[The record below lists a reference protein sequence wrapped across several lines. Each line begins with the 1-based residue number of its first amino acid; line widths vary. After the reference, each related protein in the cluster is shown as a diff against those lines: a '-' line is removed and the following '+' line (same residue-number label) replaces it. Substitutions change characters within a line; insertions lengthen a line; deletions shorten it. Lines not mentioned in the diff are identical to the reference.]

1 MLLIRTDKREISFI
15 VSILYYNVI
24 QHFKREIVMSA
35 NVSKLVVMLEMQ
47 NAMNTKVH
55 EQWFN
60 QGFEWYR
67 AIWVECAEMLDHYG
81 WKWWKKQTP
90 DTEQVILELVDIF
103 HFGLSLRIDG
113 ETSFEVIA
121 QQINA
126 ELNEVQK
133 SEDFKQT
140 LEVLAASAV
149 ADKHFN
155 AQAFAGCMAQIGM
168 DMKDLYRGYVGK
180 NTLNF
185 FRQDHG
191 YKEGS
196 YIKVWDD
203 KEDNEHLVEVV
214 KSLDTEHPDFAKHVY
229 NGLETRY
236 PS

>member
-1 MLLIRTDKREISFI
+1 MYTNLKR
-15 VSILYYNVI
+15 
-24 QHFKREIVMSA
+24 
-35 NVSKLVVMLEMQ
+35 LVVMLEMQ

-55 EQWFN
+55 EQWFS

-113 ETSFEVIA
+113 ETSYEQIA
-121 QQINA
+121 TQLQTQLSAPQQGD
-126 ELNEVQK
+126 
-133 SEDFKQT
+133 DFKQT
-140 LEVLAASAV
+140 LELLAASAV
-149 ADKHFN
+149 ANKTFN
-155 AQAFAGCMAQIGM
+155 AAAFAGCMAQIGM
-168 DMKDLYRGYVGK
+168 DIDDLYRGYVGK

-196 YIKVWDD
+196 YIKVWHG

-214 KSLDTEHPDFAKHVY
+214 KSLDTEHVDFAKQVY
-229 NGLETRY
+229 QGLVARY
-236 PS
+236 PQGE

>member
-1 MLLIRTDKREISFI
+1 
-15 VSILYYNVI
+15 
-24 QHFKREIVMSA
+24 MSA
-35 NVSKLVVMLEMQ
+35 NVNKICTMLEMQ

-55 EQWFN
+55 ENWFN

-113 ETSFEVIA
+113 KASYKDIAEQLTS
-121 QQINA
+121 
-126 ELNEVQK
+126 ELEKPQK
-133 SEDFKQT
+133 GTDFKQT
-140 LEVLAASAV
+140 LELLAASAV
-149 ADKHFN
+149 TDKAFN
-155 AQAFAGCMAQIGM
+155 AAAFAGCMVQIGM
-168 DMKDLYRGYVGK
+168 DVDDLYRGYVGK

-196 YIKVWDD
+196 YIKIWHGQ
-203 KEDNEHLVEVV
+203 EDNEHLVEVV
-214 KSLDTEHPDFAKHVY
+214 KSLDINQENFADSVY
-229 NGLETRY
+229 QGLKARY
-236 PS
+236 PA

>member
-1 MLLIRTDKREISFI
+1 
-15 VSILYYNVI
+15 
-24 QHFKREIVMSA
+24 MSA
-35 NVSKLVVMLEMQ
+35 NVNKICTMLEMQ

-55 EQWFN
+55 AEWFN

-113 ETSFEVIA
+113 ITSYLEIA
-121 QQINA
+121 EQLTA
-126 ELNEVQK
+126 ELEKPTQA
-133 SEDFKQT
+133 EDFKQT
-140 LEVLAASAV
+140 LELLAASAV
-149 ADKHFN
+149 ANKTFD
-155 AQAFAGCMAQIGM
+155 AAAFAGCMAQIGM
-168 DMKDLYRGYVGK
+168 NIDDLYRGYVGK

-196 YIKVWDD
+196 YIKVWHGQ
-203 KEDNEHLVEVV
+203 EDNEHLVEVV
-214 KSLDTEHPDFAKHVY
+214 KSLDINQANFAELVY
-229 NGLETRY
+229 QGLKERY
-236 PS
+236 PA

>member
-1 MLLIRTDKREISFI
+1 MSFRL
-15 VSILYYNVI
+15 VVKLYYLYYYPND
-24 QHFKREIVMSA
+24 KSNSGTNMSA
-35 NVSKLVVMLEMQ
+35 NLNKLVVMLEMQ

-55 EQWFN
+55 EQWFS

-113 ETSFEVIA
+113 KTSYEQIA
-121 QQINA
+121 TQLQTQMSAPQQGD
-126 ELNEVQK
+126 
-133 SEDFKQT
+133 DFKQT
-140 LEVLAASAV
+140 LELLAASAV
-149 ADKHFN
+149 ANKTFN
-155 AQAFAGCMAQIGM
+155 AAAFAGCMAQIGM
-168 DMKDLYRGYVGK
+168 DIDDLYRGYVGK

-196 YIKVWDD
+196 YIKVWHG

-214 KSLDTEHPDFAKHVY
+214 KSLDTEHVDFAKQVY
-229 NGLETRY
+229 QGLVARY
-236 PS
+236 PQGE

>member
-1 MLLIRTDKREISFI
+1 
-15 VSILYYNVI
+15 
-24 QHFKREIVMSA
+24 MSA
-35 NVSKLVVMLEMQ
+35 NVTKLVVMLEMQ

-60 QGFEWYR
+60 QGFDWYR

-113 ETSFEVIA
+113 KTSYQALAEQLDTQL
-121 QQINA
+121 QQPQCDA
-126 ELNEVQK
+126 
-133 SEDFKQT
+133 DFKQT
-140 LEVLAASAV
+140 LEQLAASAV
-149 ADKHFN
+149 AEKTFN
-155 AQAFAGCMAQIGM
+155 AQAFSGCMQQI
-168 DMKDLYRGYVGK
+168 DMSIDDLYRGYVGK

-191 YKEGS
+191 YKDGT
-196 YIKVWDD
+196 YIKVWNGQ
-203 KEDNEHLVEVV
+203 EDNEHLVEVV
-214 KSLDTEHPDFAKHVY
+214 KSLDTEHPDFAKNVY
-229 NGLETRY
+229 AGLVERY

>member
-1 MLLIRTDKREISFI
+1 
-15 VSILYYNVI
+15 
-24 QHFKREIVMSA
+24 MSA
-35 NVSKLVVMLEMQ
+35 NITKLVVMLEMQ
-47 NAMNTKVH
+47 HAMNTKVH
-55 EQWFN
+55 EQWFE

-113 ETSFEVIA
+113 ETSFEQLA
-121 QQINA
+121 TQLQA
-126 ELNEVQK
+126 ELGEPK
-133 SEDFKQT
+133 LGADFKET
-140 LEVLAASAV
+140 LELLASDAV
-149 ADKHFN
+149 TERRFD
-155 AQAFAGCMAQIGM
+155 AQAFAGCMQQIGM
-168 DMKDLYRGYVGK
+168 SIDDLYRGYVGK

-196 YIKVWDD
+196 YIKVWQGQ
-203 KEDNEHLVEVV
+203 EDNEHLVEVV
-214 KSLDTEHPDFAKHVY
+214 KSLDTEHPDFKTHVY
-229 NGLETRY
+229 DGLKARY

>member
-1 MLLIRTDKREISFI
+1 
-15 VSILYYNVI
+15 
-24 QHFKREIVMSA
+24 MSA
-35 NVSKLVVMLEMQ
+35 NVKKIVTMLEMQ

-55 EQWFN
+55 EAWFE

-81 WKWWKKQTP
+81 WKWWKKQNP

-113 ETSFEVIA
+113 QTSYQEIA
-121 QQINA
+121 EQLTA
-126 ELNEVQK
+126 ELEQPVLAN
-133 SEDFKQT
+133 DFKQT
-140 LEVLAASAV
+140 LELLAATAV
-149 ADKHFN
+149 SDQSFN
-155 AQAFAGCMAQIGM
+155 AAAFAGCMQQIGM
-168 DMKDLYRGYVGK
+168 DIDDLFRGYVGK

-196 YIKVWDD
+196 YIKVWDG

-214 KSLDTEHPDFAKHVY
+214 NTLDINNSDFADLVY
-229 NGLETRY
+229 QGLKARY
-236 PS
+236 PA

>member
-1 MLLIRTDKREISFI
+1 
-15 VSILYYNVI
+15 
-24 QHFKREIVMSA
+24 MSA
-35 NVSKLVVMLEMQ
+35 NTTKLVVMLEMQ

-113 ETSFEVIA
+113 VKSYEVIA
-121 QQINA
+121 A
-126 ELNEVQK
+126 ELEAELAQP
-133 SEDFKQT
+133 ELADDFKQT
-140 LEVLAASAV
+140 LERLAASAV
-149 ADKHFN
+149 ADKSFN
-155 AQAFAGCMAQIGM
+155 ARAFAGCMKQIGM
-168 DMKDLYRGYVGK
+168 TIDDLYRGYVGK

-191 YKEGS
+191 YKDGS
-196 YIKVWDD
+196 YIKVWNGQ
-203 KEDNEHLVEVV
+203 EDNEHLVEVV
-214 KSLDTEHPDFAKHVY
+214 KSLDTEHTNFAKQVY
-229 NGLETRY
+229 AGLEARY
-236 PS
+236 PA

>member
-1 MLLIRTDKREISFI
+1 
-15 VSILYYNVI
+15 
-24 QHFKREIVMSA
+24 MSA
-35 NVSKLVVMLEMQ
+35 NITKLAVMLEMQ

-113 ETSFEVIA
+113 KTSY
-121 QQINA
+121 QQLA
-126 ELNEVQK
+126 EQLD
-133 SEDFKQT
+133 SELSQPQSAADFKQT
-140 LEVLAASAV
+140 LETLAASAV
-149 ADKHFN
+149 ANKQFN
-155 AQAFAGCMAQIGM
+155 AHAFAGCMQQIGM
-168 DMKDLYRGYVGK
+168 DIDDLYRGYVGK

-191 YKEGS
+191 YKDGT
-196 YIKVWDD
+196 YIKVWDGQ
-203 KEDNEHLVEVV
+203 EDNEHLVEVV
-214 KSLDTEHPDFAKHVY
+214 KSLDTEHPDFAKNVY
-229 NGLETRY
+229 AGLQARY

>member
-1 MLLIRTDKREISFI
+1 
-15 VSILYYNVI
+15 
-24 QHFKREIVMSA
+24 MSA
-35 NVSKLVVMLEMQ
+35 NSAKLVVMLEMQ

-55 EQWFN
+55 EQWFS

-113 ETSFEVIA
+113 ETSYESLASQLDNELA
-121 QQINA
+121 QPLYA
-126 ELNEVQK
+126 
-133 SEDFKQT
+133 EDFKAT

-149 ADKHFN
+149 ADKTFN
-155 AQAFAGCMAQIGM
+155 AAAFAGCMQQIGM
-168 DMKDLYRGYVGK
+168 TVDDLYRGYVGK

-191 YKEGS
+191 YKDGS
-196 YIKVWDD
+196 YIKQWHG

-214 KSLDTEHPDFAKHVY
+214 KSLDTEHPDFAKLVY
-229 NGLETRY
+229 QGLQARY
-236 PS
+236 PG